1 MKSSTEWR
9 NKAKLEQKHLTHK
22 RKYIYTALENVED
35 ADWYWSVK
43 EILTFQELWN
53 AEISVKDIAAYLKRT
68 EMSVLLLSL
77 DRMAK
82 GKIEPRQGW
91 SLW

>member
-1 MKSSTEWR
+1 VSLESRKIS
-9 NKAKLEQKHLTHK
+9 KLEQNHLTRK

-35 ADWYWSVK
+35 ADWYWDVK
-43 EILTFQELWN
+43 EILDFQELWN

-82 GKIEPRQGW
+82 GKIKPRQGW

>member
-1 MKSSTEWR
+1 MSLESRKIS
-9 NKAKLEQKHLTHK
+9 KLEQNHLTHK
-22 RKYIYTALENVED
+22 RKYIYTAMENVED
-35 ADWYWSVK
+35 IDWYWDVK
-43 EILTFQELWN
+43 EILAFQELWN

-82 GKIEPRQGW
+82 GKIKPRQGW